1 MCECKKKQFD
11 IHFIVDDY
19 GELDTREVP
28 GYIFSQWPMQSIPFQ
43 SSVTLMAWQSRNSPM
58 MPQNRSYKYQI
69 PKDGL
74 LRVANSNRDHVP
86 LLSSFV
92 KSESEDMSHSQN
104 NQVVNAPPKAID
116 RWAGMGLWK
125 GPGRH
130 PRQHLRDVY
139 NNG

>member
-19 GELDTREVP
+19 GELDNREVP
-28 GYIFSQWPMQSIPFQ
+28 GHIFTQWPMQSIPFP

-74 LRVANSNRDHVP
+74 LRVADSNWDHVP
-86 LLSSFV
+86 LLSSSV
-92 KSESEDMSHSQN
+92 KNESEDMSRSAEQSGG
-104 NQVVNAPPKAID
+104 Q
-116 RWAGMGLWK
+116 RSTES
-125 GPGRH
+125 
-130 PRQHLRDVY
+130 Y
-139 NNG
+139 